1 MLAYGVCIG
10 SRERYEALAAPPH
23 LRDLGGVVI
32 EADDQRSICSAYNAI
47 LDAVADEPDIE
58 GLVLLH
64 EDVTIESAAFIAA
77 IRTELADPDV
87 AVVGAIGAL
96 RPVQPALV
104 AGRGTR
110 PRARLDRPR
119 RLRRRPPRRRR
130 ARRPLPRA
138 VAVGDPAPALRR
150 VGVRRLPRLRLRHLP
165 PGPRRRQARA
175 RHRPADHA
183 PHARRLRRRGRLR
196 PRQRRL
202 RSEVAGPAV
211 RPPRRPCARARRL
224 RRLRRRRA
232 DRARDRPARGGRV
245 RAAAAAA

>member
-10 SRERYEALAAPPH
+10 SRERYEALAAPR

-77 IRTELADPDV
+77 IRAELADPDV

-96 RPVQPALV
+96 RPSSLRWWQGE
-104 AGRGTR
+104 GRGRVRDSTGLVDFGGGR
-110 PRARLDRPR
+110 HDVDVLDGLCLVLSPWAIAH
-119 RLRRRPPRRRR
+119 LRFDES
-130 ARRPLPRA
+130 AFDGFHGYDSDICL
-138 VAVGDPAPALRR
+138 
-150 VGVRRLPRLRLRHLP
+150 
-165 PGPRRRQARA
+165 QARA
-175 RHRPADHA
+175 AGKRVRVMRPADHA

-196 PRQRRL
+196 PRQRRV
-202 RSEVAGPAV
+202 RREVARPAV
-211 RPPRRPCARARRL
+211 RAPRRPRARRPPTCG
-224 RRLRRRRA
+224 A
-232 DRARDRPARGGRV
+232 CGGAVPDRARHAAARGGRL